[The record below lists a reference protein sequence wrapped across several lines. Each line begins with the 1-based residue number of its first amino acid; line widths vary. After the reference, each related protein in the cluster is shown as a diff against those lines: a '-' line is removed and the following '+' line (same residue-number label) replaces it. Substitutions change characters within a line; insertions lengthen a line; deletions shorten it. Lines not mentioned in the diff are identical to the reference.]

1 MTDAVTGEEGYRPGQ
16 VTESAIAPDLS
27 AEAVLLDRVL
37 AALGDLHQAFDA
49 KIRYDDVRE
58 RRIEALHA
66 ELETHRQGLYRQILR
81 PVLTDLVG
89 MHDDLAKLTSA
100 GEAENGN
107 GDSGA
112 LARGF
117 TSLRDSIEETLLRN
131 GVTIFVVE
139 GNTFVRTRQKV
150 IEVDKTDQPE
160 LDRRIA
166 RRLRPGFE
174 LDGKVLR
181 PEWVA
186 AYRYVPTES
195 L

>member
-1 MTDAVTGEEGYRPGQ
+1 MTDAVTGDGRPGQ
-16 VTESAIAPDLS
+16 VAESPVAPDS
-27 AEAVLLDRVL
+27 PAGAGLLERVL
-37 AALGDLHQAFDA
+37 ADLGDLRQAFDA

-58 RRIEALHA
+58 RHIEALHA
-66 ELETHRQGLYRQILR
+66 ELEAHRQGLYQQILR

-89 MHDDLAKLTSA
+89 MHDDLVKLTSA
-100 GEAENGN
+100 CAAERD
-107 GDSGA
+107 GDSSV
-112 LARGF
+112 LARGVA
-117 TSLRDSIEETLLRN
+117 SLRDSIEETLLRN
-131 GVTIFVVE
+131 GVTSFVAE
-139 GNTFVRTRQKV
+139 GDTFDRARQRV

-166 RRLRPGFE
+166 RRLRPGFA

-186 AYRYVPTES
+186 AYRYVPAES